1 MQHIIQTQRLLYT
14 GCIII
19 GCLTACTDSSSE
31 TIRTFVSTTQQQ
43 PIRTPPPLP
52 SLEPIAPIAYRAQ
65 GRRDPFSPQQRTA
78 ATTKPTDQPKPS
90 NNRQPS
96 VLERYAV
103 ADLRMVGTISKNQTS
118 WGLLESPD
126 GIVHRVVV
134 GDYVGTHQGR
144 IQAIHTDKVI
154 VLEQT
159 PQNAE
164 NLSRRVVLTL
174 QTTS

>member
-1 MQHIIQTQRLLYT
+1 MTQSLRFLA
-14 GCIII
+14 I
-19 GCLTACTDSSSE
+19 GYLCLSCLGACTDSSSE

-43 PIRTPPPLP
+43 PVRTPPPLP
-52 SLEPIAPIAYRAQ
+52 SLEPITPIAYRAQ

-90 NNRQPS
+90 NNRQLS